1 MLLTGAGSGIGR
13 ETSLELSKHGCTLAL
28 WDVNETG
35 NEETARMIRES
46 GGRAFV
52 YTVDVS
58 DRGAVESAAESVIRE
73 HGPVDILVCN
83 AGILNFNRLYKIEHH
98 EIDRLMTIN
107 FISIVWLTRYFLK
120 KMVERDSGYIVCV
133 SSMNAMRGLT
143 HSTDYSASKCALSN
157 FCSVLMEEL
166 DMINCKN
173 VHISVIH
180 PSLVDTALI
189 RPVMAS
195 GAEISPRSPNEVARA
210 IVSGIL
216 VERQF
221 VAIPSLIKLFGFIY
235 FLLPVTFS
243 NILVSVSGQGK
254 WRTSE
259 I

>member
-133 SSMNAMRGLT
+133 SSITAFRGTT
-143 HSTDYSASKCALSN
+143 HISSYSASKAALSN
-157 FCSVLMEEL
+157 FYASLMEEL
-166 DMINCKN
+166 EMINSRN
-173 VHISVIH
+173 VNISVAY
-180 PSLVDTALI
+180 PSAVDTPL
-189 RPVMAS
+189 
-195 GAEISPRSPNEVARA
+195 ISPIPTVLQSMPPVSVATA
-210 IVSGIL
+210 IVNGIR
-216 VERQF
+216 VCKQF
-221 VAIPSLIKLFGFIY
+221 IPIPSPFSFMSFICFLMPIKFTNIQT
-235 FLLPVTFS
+235 LLLGVKE
-243 NILVSVSGQGK
+243 LMK
-254 WRTSE
+254 E